1 MVSTVMVVGVIP
13 TSVACNWVLLQSV
26 VEADPVELAAVVGVV
41 AAAEVLPP
49 LLREQLLATTIPA
62 NSTDAQIDLLT

>member
-1 MVSTVMVVGVIP
+1 MVSTVMVVAVIP

-26 VEADPVELAAVVGVV
+26 VEAVPVEPDELVAVV

-62 NSTDAQIDLLT
+62 SSTDAHIHLLT